1 MSQQQILTDVLIVGS
16 GAVGVAASIEA
27 KEAGAQVIVLERESY
42 LGGAAAISG
51 GGCCLVGT
59 PLQQQNGIQDNPDLA
74 FDDWVR
80 FGQGSADEEWARFY
94 IERSCPDLYLWA
106 QERGVNWVAI
116 NPNEG
121 NSVPRW
127 HRPEGGGGG
136 LWHALYDAA
145 IARGVETW
153 VTSVAARELVIENGR
168 VVGVQVENKATGEL
182 QEYRGKAEVMG
193 TGGFA
198 SNLDMVLEHRPDLR
212 QHRILEGSHVGAT
225 GDGHKMA
232 EKIGGTLTHIGDIW
246 FYSYA
251 IPDHRD
257 PNHRRGLVIR
267 GIPDAVWV
275 NMQGQRFHNESL
287 TGGASAS
294 PAIMSQEP
302 AQCWAIIDSLMSK
315 GMTVSDPY
323 YYQPGVSVRDVD
335 KVMELL
341 EVSPHIKRAA
351 TLEELAEQMGV
362 PVETFRQTID
372 QYNGYLDDGLDR
384 DPEYLRPL
392 AGRHKIECPPYY
404 ALNYGP
410 LARKNFGGVKT
421 NLRCQV
427 MTKHYQP
434 IPGLYAAGELAGM
447 AGGHINGK
455 AGLEGTMLGPS
466 LFSGRVAGAWA
477 AHQAGFGDGFQAQP

>member
-1 MSQQQILTDVLIVGS
+1 MSQQNYFQADVIIVGS

-27 KEAGAQVIVLERESY
+27 HEAGAQVIVLERESS
-42 LGGAAAISG
+42 LGGAAVISG

-59 PLQQQNGIQDNPDLA
+59 PLQQQQGIEDSPDLA
-74 FDDWVR
+74 FEDWVR
-80 FGQGSADEEWARFY
+80 FGQGSADEEWTRFY
-94 IERSCPDLYLWA
+94 VEHSCPDLYEWA
-106 QERGVNWVAI
+106 RQRGVKWIGVNA
-116 NPNEG
+116 NEG

-136 LWHALYDAA
+136 LWHALYNSAVG
-145 IARGVETW
+145 RGIETW
-153 VTSVAARELVIENGR
+153 VTSAAAKELIVEDGR
-168 VVGVQVENKATGEL
+168 VVGVAVENVETGESH
-182 QEYRGKAEVMG
+182 EYRGKAVVMG

-212 QHRILEGSHVGAT
+212 EHRILEGSHIGAT
-225 GDGHKMA
+225 GLGHRMV
-232 EKIGGTLTHIGDIW
+232 EKVGGTLTHMGDIW
-246 FYSYA
+246 FYSFA

-257 PNHRRGLVIR
+257 PNHQRGLVIR

-275 NMQGQRFHNESL
+275 NMQGERFHNESL
-287 TGGASAS
+287 TGGASAT

-302 AQCWAIIDSLMSK
+302 AQCWAVIDSVMSK
-315 GMTVSDPY
+315 EITVSDPY
-323 YYQPGVSVRDVD
+323 YYQKGISARDVG

-341 EVSPHIKRAA
+341 DVSPYIRRAN
-351 TLEELAEQMGV
+351 TMEELAEQIGV
-362 PVETFRQTID
+362 PVKTFLPTLNR
-372 QYNGYLDDGLDR
+372 YNGYLDDGLDQ

-392 AGRHKIECPPYY
+392 TGRRKIEHPPFY

-427 MTKHYQP
+427 LTKHYQP

-455 AGLEGTMLGPS
+455 AGLEGTMLGPA
-466 LFSGRVAGAWA
+466 LISGRVAGAWA
-477 AHQAGFGDGFQAQP
+477 AHEAGFGSGF